1 MSQSNALSNQL
12 SNHDT
17 SIKSLLNDRGCIK
30 SVQVVDTGL
39 IYEGRATGFE
49 ISAVNM
55 KKTILLTEAGAGCS
69 AVAQLISST
78 VIHVTLSVFHY
89 EHQTGTQQGS
99 AIIQVVEF
107 Y

>member
-1 MSQSNALSNQL
+1 M
-12 SNHDT
+12 
-17 SIKSLLNDRGCIK
+17 
-30 SVQVVDTGL
+30 VDTGA

-55 KKTILLTEAGAGCS
+55 KKTILLIDTDVSCD
-69 AVAQLISST
+69 AVAQLVSST
-78 VIHVTLSVFHY
+78 AIHVTLSVFHY